1 MNYFELTEYIT
12 SISTIESVDFFIV
25 GYSLLGKPI
34 YGAHVGSYDG
44 KQILMEGAIHAREW
58 ITAPLLVDLC
68 RYYSTQEFNGGMYF
82 IFMSNPDGVELVL
95 DGVNNINCEK
105 LKQNLINI
113 NNGNL
118 DFSQWKA
125 NANAVDLN
133 VNFDAQWGKGVQNV
147 KVRGAENYIGPFP
160 FSEPESMALRDF
172 TLLRKPDMTISL
184 HTKGEEIYYRFFQKP
199 TELQRDY
206 TLAKVISIFN
216 GYPIKNISGSV
227 GGYKDWCIEKLKIP
241 ALTIEMGKDEFCHPL
256 DGEEAL
262 SDIISKNLGI
272 TEEVIKGLIK
282 YGY

>member
-1 MNYFELTEYIT
+1 MHAREYIT
-12 SISTIESVDFFIV
+12 SLFCLEEIKYFMHYSKVGHAIFIPCV
-25 GYSLLGKPI
+25 
-34 YGAHVGSYDG
+34 
-44 KQILMEGAIHAREW
+44 
-58 ITAPLLVDLC
+58 
-68 RYYSTQEFNGGMYF
+68 
-82 IFMSNPDGVELVL
+82 NPDGVF
-95 DGVNNINCEK
+95 I
-105 LKQNLINI
+105 
-113 NNGNL
+113 
-118 DFSQWKA
+118 SQTQIPLYKA
-125 NANAVDLN
+125 NYNGVDLN

-199 TELQRDY
+199 TELRRDY
-206 TLAKVISIFN
+206 KLAQVISIFN
-216 GYPIKNISGSV
+216 GYPIKDISGSV